1 MDFDHSL
8 VHGEVIKFDNS
19 TTLYIHVPVL
29 MLFLKAFHAHTRG
42 MQHTTLVMEEKRKKG
57 DERFKEERVAPEVLS
72 K

>member
-1 MDFDHSL
+1 MFM
-8 VHGEVIKFDNS
+8 F
-19 TTLYIHVPVL
+19 PVF